1 MSMVKTSVRGFF
13 KVKVADATKESNA
26 IYGCCQVLVDSGDTE
41 KFCDAK
47 KHFSI
52 SGGSFPLVASST
64 SSFAAP
70 N

>member
-26 IYGCCQVLVDSGDTE
+26 ICVLSSTCRFWWYKKFFDT
-41 KFCDAK
+41 K

-52 SGGSFPLVASST
+52 SGSSFPLVASST
-64 SSFAAP
+64 SFFAAP